1 MRSLTENAQQFIDS
15 VLRLKPRV
23 AAFDCDG
30 TLWEGDSGE
39 GFFYFEMKRGLVSAD
54 VTAWAKARYADY
66 RAGLVDEDTMCG
78 EMVTMNSGVAESKI
92 VSLAEEYFER
102 DISSRV
108 FPEMR
113 ELVQQLQAK
122 GCEIWLVSSTN
133 EWVIRAAAKNLGT
146 SPDRVIAAAVEIDK
160 GVVTDRLLRVPSG
173 EGKEQG
179 LRALARKK
187 PDAAFGNSRWDVEML
202 EMARH
207 GFAINPNADLE
218 ELAPSRDWTIYFP
231 EAVAEIGA

>member
-1 MRSLTENAQQFIDS
+1 MHSFTEKAKQFIDG
-15 VLRLKPRV
+15 VLRLGSRV

-39 GFFYFEMKRGLVSAD
+39 GFFYFEMQRGLVSAQ
-54 VTAWAKARYADY
+54 VEAWAKARYRDY

-78 EMVTMNSGVAESKI
+78 EMVTMNHGVAESSI
-92 VSLAEEYFER
+92 VRLAEEYFER
-102 DISSRV
+102 DISKRI

-113 ELVQQLQAK
+113 ELVEQLKAN

-146 SPDRVIAAAVEIDK
+146 KPDRVIAAAVEIDS
-160 GVVTDRLLRVPSG
+160 GMVTDRLLRVPSG
-173 EGKEQG
+173 EGKERG
-179 LRALARKK
+179 LRELARKV

-202 EMARH
+202 GMAAH
-207 GFAINPNADLE
+207 GFAINPNPDLE
-218 ELAPSRDWTIYFP
+218 QWAAARGWTIYFP
-231 EAVAEIGA
+231 EAVAKIGA